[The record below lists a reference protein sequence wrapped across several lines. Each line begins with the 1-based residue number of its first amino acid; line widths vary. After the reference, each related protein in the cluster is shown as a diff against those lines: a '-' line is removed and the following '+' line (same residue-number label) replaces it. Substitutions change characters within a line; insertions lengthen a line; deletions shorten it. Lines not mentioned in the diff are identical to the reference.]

1 LADSSSHGAKGSTH
15 AATHGAHAETL
26 GAHAETLDLREQFN
40 TAEQQKDASTLGMWI
55 FLITEIMFFGGMF
68 VCYTV
73 YRRMYPEVFAVAS
86 SSLNA
91 MLGAINTGVLLLSS
105 FTMVMGVRAGQLGQR
120 NMIVLFLI
128 LTLLFGGIFL
138 GVKAIEWNE
147 KFEEHHIPGQAAFH
161 LEGLPQDQQG
171 HAQLFFSLYFAMT
184 GLHALHMVIGVGIL
198 SFLIWQARKGTY
210 SATYFTPVD
219 VAGLYWHFVDV
230 IWIFLFPLLYLI
242 DRHLGK

>member
-1 LADSSSHGAKGSTH
+1 LDNQSG
-15 AATHGAHAETL
+15 THGAETL
-26 GAHAETLDLREQFN
+26 ALRIQFD
-40 TAEQQKDASTLGMWI
+40 TAEQQKDASQLGMWI

-68 VCYTV
+68 CAYTV
-73 YRRMYPEVFAVAS
+73 YRSAYPEVFAIAS
-86 SSLNA
+86 SSLNEVI
-91 MLGAINTGVLLLSS
+91 GAINTGVLLLSS
-105 FTMVMGVRAGQLGQR
+105 FTMVMAVRAGQLGQQK
-120 NMIVLFLI
+120 MIIIFLI

-138 GVKAIEWNE
+138 GVKAYEWKE

-161 LEGLPQDQQG
+161 LEGVQPGDQG

-184 GLHALHMVIGVGIL
+184 GLHAMHMVIGVGIL
-198 SFLIWQARKGTY
+198 LTLIVHARKGVY
-210 SATYFTPVD
+210 SAGYYTPVD

>member
-1 LADSSSHGAKGSTH
+1 LASHSGH
-15 AATHGAHAETL
+15 

-68 VCYTV
+68 ACYTI
-73 YRRMYPEVFAVAS
+73 YRRAFPEVFAIAS
-86 SSLNA
+86 SSLNEII
-91 MLGAINTGVLLLSS
+91 GAVNTGVLLLSS
-105 FTMVMGVRAGQLGQR
+105 FTMVMAVRAGQLGQR
-120 NMIVLFLI
+120 NMIIFFLI
-128 LTLLFGGIFL
+128 LTLFFGGIFL
-138 GVKAIEWNE
+138 GVKAYEWNE

-198 SFLIWQARKGTY
+198 SFLIWKAKQGIY
-210 SATYFTPVD
+210 SASYYTPVD